1 MAMDKILKHLG
12 LSKEMTSLPSSY
24 NFVRYVT
31 NEYRNSARNETD
43 EVYSMYEINL
53 LHRPSGVR
61 LTLTSREDYFGDVVY
76 KVIRIFIIT
85 KTKKELEV
93 LDIDF
98 EHKIYSTAEGEIP
111 FAKITFDK

>member
-12 LSKEMTSLPSSY
+12 LSKEMTSLPSSS

-43 EVYSMYEINL
+43 EVYGMYEINL
-53 LHRPSGVR
+53 FHRPSGIR
-61 LTLTSREDYFGDVVY
+61 IMLTSREDYFGEVVY
-76 KVIRIFIIT
+76 KVIRLFIT
-85 KTKKELEV
+85 TTAKKELEV
-93 LDIDF
+93 LDLDL
-98 EHKIYSTAEGEIP
+98 ETKIYHTPEGEIP